1 MILVTGAGGNVG
13 SELIKRL
20 LASGAK
26 VRGMYYTIA
35 KRDLAPKGVEAI
47 VGDYGS
53 RVEVAK
59 AMKGVE
65 KVYLVCSPLP
75 QLPSLEGHL
84 IEEAVRM
91 GVKHIV
97 KQSAIG
103 ADSGGRHMFGTWHA
117 QAEEKL
123 IESDVPYT
131 ILRPNTFMQNFLG
144 FAGSIKT
151 QGAIFGCSGDA
162 PVSYVDARDIA
173 SVAAHILS
181 KGGHEGQAYELTG
194 PEAVNYDWVAA
205 LISKL
210 IGKKVKYV
218 DLPPAELKKFL
229 LQVGMQEWL
238 ADGVLDLQAF
248 NKAGSAAEV
257 SSAVEQVTGYKPI
270 AFKQFASDYA
280 SAFAHEAEAAR

>member
-13 SELIKRL
+13 SELVKKL
-20 LASGAK
+20 LAGGAQ

-35 KRDLAPKGVEAI
+35 KRDLAPKGVEA
-47 VGDYGS
+47 VLGDYGS
-53 RVEVAK
+53 RVEVAR

-65 KVYLVCSPLP
+65 KVYLVCAPLP
-75 QLPSLEGHL
+75 QLPGLEGHL
-84 IEEAVRM
+84 IEEAVRT

-103 ADSGGRHMFGTWHA
+103 ADSVGQHMFGKWHA

-162 PVSYVDARDIA
+162 AVSYVDARDIA

-181 KGGHEGQAYELTG
+181 KGGHEGQGYDLTG

-210 IGKKVKYV
+210 IGKQVKYV

-229 LQVGMQEWL
+229 SQVGMQEWL

-248 NKAGSAAEV
+248 NKAGKAAEV
-257 SSAVEQVTGYKPI
+257 TRVVEKVTGNKPI
-270 AFKQFASDYA
+270 TFKQFANDYA
-280 SAFAHEAEAAR
+280 SAFAHEAEVAK